1 MDWTTVVTAAVA
13 VYGAAL
19 STYTL
24 IQNRKEKQ
32 RKISVKLSNGF
43 LTSGPELS
51 PAMLL
56 IEATNPGN
64 RTVIL
69 NTIGIFLPDGKTVAF
84 PNPQSNVRFPHPL
97 PEGNSC
103 TVWTPLKELAQQL
116 RQEGYSGKVKLV
128 GFYRDQLGTQYK
140 SNAFAF
146 DMDGWSD

>member
-1 MDWTTVVTAAVA
+1 MEWTTIVTAVVA

-24 IQNRKEKQ
+24 IQNRKGKQ
-32 RKISVKLSNGF
+32 RQIRVKLSNGM
-43 LTSGPELS
+43 LTFGPELS

-69 NTIGIFLPDGKTVAF
+69 NTSGIFLPDGKTIVF
-84 PNPQSNVRFPHPL
+84 PNPQSNVHFPHPL

-103 TVWTPLKELAQQL
+103 LVWTPLKELAQQL
-116 RQEGYSGKVKLV
+116 RQEGYSGQVKLI
-128 GFYRDQLGTQYK
+128 GFYRDQIGTQYK
-140 SNAFAF
+140 SKAFGF
-146 DMDGWSD
+146 DIDGWPD

>member
-1 MDWTTVVTAAVA
+1 MEWTTVVTATVA
-13 VYGAAL
+13 VYGAVL

-32 RKISVKLSNGF
+32 RQVRVKLSNGF

-69 NTIGIFLPDGKTVAF
+69 NTVGISLPDGKTLAF
-84 PNPQSNVRFPHPL
+84 PNPQSNVRFPHSL

-103 TVWTPLKELAQQL
+103 LVWTPLKELAQQL
-116 RQEGYSGKVKLV
+116 KQEGYSDKVKLI
-128 GFYRDQLGTQYK
+128 GFYRDQVGTEYK
-140 SNAFAF
+140 SNVFAF
-146 DMDGWSD
+146 DINGWPD

>member
-1 MDWTTVVTAAVA
+1 MNWTAIVTAAVA

-24 IQNRKEKQ
+24 IQNRKEKRRQ
-32 RKISVKLSNGF
+32 IRVKLSNGF

-69 NTIGIFLPDGKTVAF
+69 NTVGISLPDKKTLAF
-84 PNPQSNVRFPHPL
+84 PIPHSNVRFPHPL

-103 TVWTPLKELAQQL
+103 LVWTPLKELAQQL

-128 GFYRDQLGTQYK
+128 GFYRDQVGTQYS

-146 DMDGWSD
+146 EIDGWTN